1 MLYYSNY
8 TNSNNYNKTRTNK
21 MDDYPEQTD
30 IEILMQ
36 LNQLN
41 LDRIC
46 ELEAKVEDLIEI
58 IFGLVR
64 ANKI

>member
-1 MLYYSNY
+1 MN
-8 TNSNNYNKTRTNK
+8 
-21 MDDYPEQTD
+21 DEEIDQTD
-30 IEILMQ
+30 IEILLE

-46 ELEAKVEDLIEI
+46 ALEAKVEDLIEI

>member
-1 MLYYSNY
+1 
-8 TNSNNYNKTRTNK
+8 

>member
-1 MLYYSNY
+1 MLYYNNYSNY
-8 TNSNNYNKTRTNK
+8 KCNYRTT
-21 MDDYPEQTD
+21 MMIDDEIEQTD
-30 IEILMQ
+30 TEILLE

-46 ELEAKVEDLIEI
+46 ALEAKVEDLIEI
-58 IFGLVR
+58 IFGLAR

>member
-1 MLYYSNY
+1 MH
-8 TNSNNYNKTRTNK
+8 
-21 MDDYPEQTD
+21 DEIDQTD

-46 ELEAKVEDLIEI
+46 ELEDKVEGLIEI
-58 IFGLVR
+58 ICELVR

>member
-1 MLYYSNY
+1 MIYYNNY
-8 TNSNNYNKTRTNK
+8 TNSNNYRTNQ

-30 IEILMQ
+30 IEILLE

-41 LDRIC
+41 LTRIC

>member
-1 MLYYSNY
+1 
-8 TNSNNYNKTRTNK
+8 
-21 MDDYPEQTD
+21 MDDYPEQSD
-30 IEILMQ
+30 IEILLE

-46 ELEAKVEDLIEI
+46 ELEDKVEDLIEI

>member
-1 MLYYSNY
+1 MIYYSNY
-8 TNSNNYNKTRTNK
+8 TNSNNSNKTRTNK

-30 IEILMQ
+30 IEILLE

-46 ELEAKVEDLIEI
+46 ALEAKVTDLIEI

>member
-1 MLYYSNY
+1 MN
-8 TNSNNYNKTRTNK
+8 
-21 MDDYPEQTD
+21 DEIEQAD

-46 ELEAKVEDLIEI
+46 ALEAKVEDLIEI

-64 ANKI
+64 ANRLKI

>member
-1 MLYYSNY
+1 MN
-8 TNSNNYNKTRTNK
+8 
-21 MDDYPEQTD
+21 DEIDQTD

-46 ELEAKVEDLIEI
+46 ALEAKVEDLFEI

-64 ANKI
+64 ANKV

>member
-1 MLYYSNY
+1 MLYYNNYSNY
-8 TNSNNYNKTRTNK
+8 KCNYRTT
-21 MDDYPEQTD
+21 MMIDDEIEQTD
-30 IEILMQ
+30 TEILLE

-46 ELEAKVEDLIEI
+46 ALEAKVEDLIEI

>member
-1 MLYYSNY
+1 MN
-8 TNSNNYNKTRTNK
+8 
-21 MDDYPEQTD
+21 DEEIEQSD

-46 ELEAKVEDLIEI
+46 ALEDKVEDLIEI

>member
-8 TNSNNYNKTRTNK
+8 TNSNNCDRSTQMN
-21 MDDYPEQTD
+21 DEEIEQSD

-46 ELEAKVEDLIEI
+46 ALEATVTDLIEI
-58 IFGLVR
+58 IVGLVR
-64 ANKI
+64 AN

>member
-1 MLYYSNY
+1 
-8 TNSNNYNKTRTNK
+8 
-21 MDDYPEQTD
+21 MDDYPEQSD

-46 ELEAKVEDLIEI
+46 ALEAKVEDLIEI
-58 IFGLVR
+58 IFGLAR

>member
-8 TNSNNYNKTRTNK
+8 TNYKYNYRIAPMN
-21 MDDYPEQTD
+21 DEIDQTD
-30 IEILMQ
+30 IEILLE

-46 ELEAKVEDLIEI
+46 ELEAKVEDLTNLI
-58 IFGLVR
+58 IGILRV
-64 ANKI
+64 NDLKV

>member
-1 MLYYSNY
+1 MHEEI
-8 TNSNNYNKTRTNK
+8 
-21 MDDYPEQTD
+21 EQSD
-30 IEILMQ
+30 IEILLE

-46 ELEAKVEDLIEI
+46 ALEARVDDLIEI
-58 IFGLVR
+58 IFGLAR

>member
-1 MLYYSNY
+1 MN
-8 TNSNNYNKTRTNK
+8 
-21 MDDYPEQTD
+21 DDEIDQTD

-46 ELEAKVEDLIEI
+46 ALEAKVDDLIEI

-64 ANKI
+64 ANKL

>member
-1 MLYYSNY
+1 M
-8 TNSNNYNKTRTNK
+8 
-21 MDDYPEQTD
+21 MIDDEIEQTD
-30 IEILMQ
+30 TEILLE

-46 ELEAKVEDLIEI
+46 ALEAKVEDLIEI

-64 ANKI
+64 ANRLKV